1 MNAVQYTLNDVH
13 SASERWSATPDLRPP
28 RATGP
33 HGPRD
38 EGGQMA
44 TMTRWDPFQDLRSAQ
59 EEMAQMAQM
68 GQMSPMLA
76 HALGLHAKQQGSGT
90 ATAWA
95 PALDISERK
104 DAYLVTVEL
113 PGVEADDLEI
123 TLEDGL
129 LTIQGERQF
138 TSESSEQ
145 QFHRVERRYGAFR
158 RSITLPAQVQTD
170 QIEASFDNGVLQIV
184 VPKAEEATPKR
195 IQVRP
200 GRAEILAAS
209 SEDTTPS
216 GVKAG
221 RRRAL
226 RAGGGVRGPAPPPP
240 PLPPPALSAGFN
252 SDYNP
257 SARRSSVTPPTPTRR
272 PPQRGSL
279 M

>member
-1 MNAVQYTLNDVH
+1 MN
-13 SASERWSATPDLRPP
+13 
-28 RATGP
+28 
-33 HGPRD
+33 
-38 EGGQMA
+38 EGDQMA

-59 EEMAQMAQM
+59 EEMAQM
-68 GQMSPMLA
+68 SPMLA
-76 HALGLHAKQQGSGT
+76 HALGLHAQQQGSGE

-138 TSESSEQ
+138 TQESSEQ

-158 RSITLPAQVQTD
+158 RSITLPAHVMAEG
-170 QIEASFDNGVLQIV
+170 IEATVDNGVLQIM
-184 VPKAEEATPKR
+184 VPKLEEATPKR

-200 GRAEILAAS
+200 GRADIPAAS

-216 GVKAG
+216 
-221 RRRAL
+221 
-226 RAGGGVRGPAPPPP
+226 
-240 PLPPPALSAGFN
+240 
-252 SDYNP
+252 
-257 SARRSSVTPPTPTRR
+257 
-272 PPQRGSL
+272 
-279 M
+279 